1 MSPTLRSAIRRNLL
15 RWYKNNKRDLPWRNT
30 RDPYAVW
37 ISETML
43 QQTQV
48 NTVIPYY
55 EKFMNCFPRIDEL
68 ARAPLAKVLRL
79 WSGLGYYRRAE
90 NLRKAAQQIVRLHA
104 GAIPRDFAQLRAL
117 AGIGDYTAGALL
129 SIAFGKPYP
138 AIDGNARRV
147 LSRVR
152 RITSEP
158 ALRAIAE
165 ELISRSQPGEFNQAV
180 MDLGATICTPKNQRC
195 ADCPINSL
203 CASRSRSHAPSTLGP
218 RRPLKLKS
226 VVWPLAIVRHRGK
239 ILLRQRAT
247 NGLLRGLWELP
258 GNELNGKQSIA
269 ALFGNELKGAQLGF
283 TRAEKLGEIRHA
295 ITHRRICAPV
305 YVLDL
310 TRNCRARVPLAG
322 WRWIAP
328 EHLQQ
333 IATSSMT
340 VKAVAIFSSY
350 EKNLR

>member
-1 MSPTLRSAIRRNLL
+1 MLPTLHSAIRRNLL
-15 RWYKNNKRDLPWRNT
+15 RWYKNNKRDLPWRGT

-55 EKFMNCFPRIDEL
+55 EKFMSRFPGVDEL
-68 ARAPLAKVLRL
+68 ARAPLPKVLRL

-90 NLRKAAQQIVRLHA
+90 NLRQAAQQIVRLHD
-104 GAIPRDFAQLRAL
+104 GEIPRDFAQLRAL

-147 LSRVR
+147 LGRVL

-158 ALRAIAE
+158 ALRAAAE
-165 ELISRSQPGEFNQAV
+165 ELISRSQPGEFNQAL

-203 CASRSRSHAPSTLGP
+203 CASRSRPHAPFTLGS
-218 RRPLKLKS
+218 RRPLTFKN
-226 VVWPLAIVRHRGK
+226 VVWPLAIVRHHGK
-239 ILLRQRAT
+239 ILLRRRAT
-247 NGLLRGLWELP
+247 NGLLAGLWELP
-258 GNELNGKQSIA
+258 GNELKGKQSLA
-269 ALFGNELKGAQLGF
+269 ALFGNELKGAQLSY
-283 TRAEKLGEIRHA
+283 TRPEKLGEIRHA
-295 ITHRRICAPV
+295 ITHRRIWAPV
-305 YVLDL
+305 YLLDL
-310 TRNCRARVPLAG
+310 TGNRRARVPLAG

-328 EHLQQ
+328 ENLQEL
-333 IATSSMT
+333 ATSSMT
-340 VKAVAIFSSY
+340 VKALAIFSNH